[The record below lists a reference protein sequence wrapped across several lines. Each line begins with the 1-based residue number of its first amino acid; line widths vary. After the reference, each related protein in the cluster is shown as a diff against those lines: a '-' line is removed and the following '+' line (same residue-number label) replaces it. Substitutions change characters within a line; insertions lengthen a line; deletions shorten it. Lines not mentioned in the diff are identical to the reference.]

1 MNVFVIKIRE
11 RFFYEYKNNRVNT
24 AWCLA
29 GAKLFSNHF
38 GEFEQIENVLN
49 KKKIK
54 FEKVFLQEV
63 EEPKKEAVKPVKPED
78 EFEAKPFDIPND
90 GKKREKVIARFKL
103 PRITS
108 KSLIEILCVIG
119 YRKTSNKFSV
129 SFHGSKGYLSN
140 IEISCEGRQKA
151 ENRIFVE
158 NLYNKDRTLK
168 SIMVNVFHSEENGVR
183 LSTGNDGPMIIG
195 ELPKVISETVSAE
208 VDSDL
213 PF

>member
-29 GAKLFSNHF
+29 GAKLFRKQSSD
-38 GEFEQIENVLN
+38 FEKIEKVLN

-54 FEKVFLQEV
+54 FEKVFMQV
-63 EEPKKEAVKPVKPED
+63 IEEPKEVTVKVED
-78 EFEAKPFDIPND
+78 DFQAKPFQIPND
-90 GKKREKVIARFKL
+90 AKKKEKVILRFIL
-103 PRITS
+103 PRVTS
-108 KSLIEILCVIG
+108 KSLIEVLCVRG
-119 YRKTSNKFSV
+119 YRETGNKFSI
-129 SFHGSKGYLSN
+129 SFNGSKGYLSN
-140 IEISCEGRQKA
+140 FEISCEGYQKA

-168 SIMVNVFHSEENGVR
+168 SIMINVFHSEENGVR
-183 LSTGNDGPMIIG
+183 LSTGNDGPRVLEEIPEPIN
-195 ELPKVISETVSAE
+195 ETVSADG
-208 VDSDL
+208 DSDL